1 MRGQA
6 CEVMSERRDNSEKNT
21 ETRATRWFTRRP
33 TGSTTARAC
42 TKANYDNSG
51 EASSKPDKKT
61 RKNNCEKEDCCV
73 SEAHH
78 PQHRADH
85 SFRTLLASGRN
96 GVDTR
101 PSSSSMRRSTP
112 FSYAKLTLR
121 VLPACASS
129 DLSTRSLGV
138 PRHTRRKTRKF
149 ERVLL

>member
-1 MRGQA
+1 MGGQA
-6 CEVMSERRDNSEKNT
+6 CDVMSERRDNSEKNP

-33 TGSTTARAC
+33 TGSIIARAC
-42 TKANYDNSG
+42 TEANYDNSG
-51 EASSKPDKKT
+51 EAPSKPEKKP
-61 RKNNCEKEDCCV
+61 RNKKQREKRLVC
-73 SEAHH
+73 EAHD
-78 PQHRADH
+78 PEHRADH

-129 DLSTRSLGV
+129 DLSIRSLGV